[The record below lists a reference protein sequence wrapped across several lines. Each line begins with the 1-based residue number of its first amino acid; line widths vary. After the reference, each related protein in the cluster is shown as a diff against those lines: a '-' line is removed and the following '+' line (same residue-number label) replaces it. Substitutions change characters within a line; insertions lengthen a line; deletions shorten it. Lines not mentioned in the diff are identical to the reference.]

1 MTTASTAIGNVA
13 IQCGEHWP
21 GHILVRKE
29 SPFREFDTSVCGPV
43 CPGREEERMAGLG
56 NLEGPV
62 IWVTGLYLAG
72 DGGGSHPHHLVA
84 TETQLCWGP
93 RAAKELSLP

>member
-1 MTTASTAIGNVA
+1 
-13 IQCGEHWP
+13 
-21 GHILVRKE
+21 
-29 SPFREFDTSVCGPV
+29 
-43 CPGREEERMAGLG
+43 MAGLG